1 MPPAKRVSK
10 AKSKTTVV
18 LDTVIDPTPVP
29 IVEPVAVVEP
39 APIAKKPKKQP
50 KIVAIVTPDG
60 IEGSFLPEPR
70 RPLIA
75 HLQVNSTEVK
85 FHDLPIPYDPNPP
98 SQPEPYDAFAD
109 NIFTG
114 HNENILLVKAEEGGH
129 EKAVGSSGSRAQNHA
144 SDQEVKA
151 ASESVNHEAGL
162 EAFLKLD
169 LMVEYAQTKI
179 CKKLPEKT
187 DIACF
192 WCAHSFEGQPCVI
205 PEREEKGVYRI
216 YGNFCCPSCAMA
228 YILQESLDSHVRWE
242 RVSLLHRIYSKAY
255 ATGRIFPAPSRDCLS
270 LFGGPMS
277 IEQFRGTMS
286 AGKIRIDIQ
295 IPPMVS
301 ILGSIDTKP
310 IDFYEAALKNVFIQ
324 NDGEKLQKAGV
335 MGLKL
340 RRSKPIR
347 EKENT
352 LEFCMRIK

>member
-29 IVEPVAVVEP
+29 IVEPVAVVEATVP
-39 APIAKKPKKQP
+39 VALVQPAKKPKKQP

-129 EKAVGSSGSRAQNHA
+129 EKALGSSGSRAQNHT

-151 ASESVNHEAGL
+151 ASESVNQEAGL

-216 YGNFCCPSCAMA
+216 YGNFCSFV
-228 YILQESLDSHVRWE
+228 HFE
-242 RVSLLHRIYSKAY
+242 REFRIHLLHKKEKNSHFYMFDYKTVMCPFNNSHDRLHCVY
-255 ATGRIFPAPSRDCLS
+255 AHN
-270 LFGGPMS
+270 
-277 IEQFRGTMS
+277 Q
-286 AGKIRIDIQ
+286 
-295 IPPMVS
+295 
-301 ILGSIDTKP
+301 
-310 IDFYEAALKNVFIQ
+310 
-324 NDGEKLQKAGV
+324 
-335 MGLKL
+335 
-340 RRSKPIR
+340 
-347 EKENT
+347 
-352 LEFCMRIK
+352 

>member
-29 IVEPVAVVEP
+29 VVEPVVVVEATVAVALVQP
-39 APIAKKPKKQP
+39 VKKPKKQP

-129 EKAVGSSGSRAQNHA
+129 EKAVGSSGSRAQTLA

-151 ASESVNHEAGL
+151 ASEAVSQGAGL

-179 CKKLPEKT
+179 CK
-187 DIACF
+187 
-192 WCAHSFEGQPCVI
+192 
-205 PEREEKGVYRI
+205 
-216 YGNFCCPSCAMA
+216 
-228 YILQESLDSHVRWE
+228 
-242 RVSLLHRIYSKAY
+242 
-255 ATGRIFPAPSRDCLS
+255 
-270 LFGGPMS
+270 
-277 IEQFRGTMS
+277 
-286 AGKIRIDIQ
+286 
-295 IPPMVS
+295 
-301 ILGSIDTKP
+301 
-310 IDFYEAALKNVFIQ
+310 
-324 NDGEKLQKAGV
+324 
-335 MGLKL
+335 
-340 RRSKPIR
+340 
-347 EKENT
+347 
-352 LEFCMRIK
+352 